1 MIHFII
7 CNKVDLQSAR
17 LWLPGSELAGL
28 GPALLLSRVHH
39 QARRVKC
46 LSDESFIWLIS
57 APGTKILLPYQVSGR
72 FLAPILQRKWA
83 QRLCLRVASPARG
96 KCYNNPPSELPLLNH
111 NRFIFN
117 IFFRTPKD
125 LLQPRE
131 TFTLTSFQRKTPD
144 EPKFLSSAKFMG
156 CEANKKVSK
165 CSSNLKGEC
174 EDKTFK
180 SQIFNEDNNTQVIN
194 KFKTFSTNK
203 RDDGL

>member
-1 MIHFII
+1 M
-7 CNKVDLQSAR
+7 
-17 LWLPGSELAGL
+17 
-28 GPALLLSRVHH
+28 
-39 QARRVKC
+39 
-46 LSDESFIWLIS
+46 
-57 APGTKILLPYQVSGR
+57 
-72 FLAPILQRKWA
+72 
-83 QRLCLRVASPARG
+83 RVASPARG
-96 KCYNNPPSELPLLNH
+96 KCYNNPATLNKALLPLLTPGH
-111 NRFIFN
+111 NSFKLELLLTF
-117 IFFRTPKD
+117 FFRTPED